1 MKKYA
6 FGVDI
11 GGTTCKIGFF
21 DTNGTLLD
29 KWEIKTNTE
38 NNGESILSDVAKAVD
53 NKLAQEAISKDDVQG
68 IGIGV
73 PGPVDSQGV
82 VHRCVNLGWGV
93 VNVAEELG
101 NLTGLKIKVGND
113 ANVAALGEMWQ
124 GGAKGSKD
132 VIMVTL
138 GTGVGGG
145 IIVDG
150 KIVGGAHGA
159 GGEIGH
165 AAVNHEE
172 KEACN
177 CGNCGCLEQY
187 ASATGIVRVAQR
199 TLAATDEQT
208 VLRKFTKLS
217 AKNVLD
223 AFKEGDKV
231 ACDVMAQV
239 GEMLGG
245 TLAMFACVTDPE
257 AIVIGGGVSK
267 AGQPL
272 IDCIQKYYEKYAF
285 TACKKTPIILATL
298 GNDAGIY
305 GSARMVIKEV

>member
-165 AAVNHEE
+165 AAVDHEE